1 LPPATIG
8 FEAESGVRTGSMARI
23 ARADAQGGWYLI
35 QSTKGAATATYTFTV
50 SKAGLYTFGARVIAP
65 TTSSDSIYYRFD
77 SGVTTTWGFS
87 QHLPSWSWF
96 TARSTVSLSA
106 GTHTLVVTG
115 REPNTMLDAFR
126 LVAV

>member
-1 LPPATIG
+1 
-8 FEAESGVRTGSMARI
+8 MARI

-35 QSTKGAATATYTFTV
+35 QSTKGPASATYTFTV
-50 SKAGLYTFGARVIAP
+50 TKPGLYSFGARVIAP

-77 SGVTTTWGFS
+77 SGVTNEWGFS
-87 QHLPSWSWF
+87 QHLTSWSWF
-96 TARSTVSLSA
+96 TARGSVSLSP

-126 LVAV
+126 MQPLS